1 METKSPK
8 DHLDHYKEGYQDGIQ
23 SVLKLVNDYCGKDLK
38 SQAELVRFIRGLE
51 LEAIYPRR
59 NHG

>member
-23 SVLKLVNDYCGKDLK
+23 SVLTLVNDYCGRDIKCQADLI
-38 SQAELVRFIRGLE
+38 RFIRGLQ
-51 LEAIYPRR
+51 LDAKYPRS
-59 NHG
+59 